1 LDVIR
6 SLPRT
11 AILANEGPYLHVEFA
26 SAVFRFVDDVEFQ
39 MDEAQTLIHVRSAA
53 RVGYW
58 DLGASR
64 RRVEDVR
71 RMMTKD
77 ITEETRP

>member
-1 LDVIR
+1 
-6 SLPRT
+6 
-11 AILANEGPYLHVEFA
+11 
-26 SAVFRFVDDVEFQ
+26 

-58 DLGASR
+58 DPGANR

-77 ITEETRP
+77 ITEETHP